1 VCSYEEIDFF
11 TDVSLLGNPYP
22 YFDYLRSKGPVCRLP
37 RYNAVAVTGHEEALA
52 VFSDPATFSS
62 VNSANGPIP
71 DLPFVPEGNDIR
83 EQVARF
89 RPQMYMAGQV
99 VTQDGFRHSM
109 LRSLLMQLFMPNRLK
124 ALEQYLRDLSNEL
137 IDTFSQ
143 GNRCE
148 LMQSYATPYATLVIA
163 DLLGV
168 PEEDR
173 RLFRDRPPNVSGDE
187 RLQFLAT
194 YFHDYISDRRRNPR
208 NDIMSQITSAKYP
221 DGSTPTIT
229 DMVNLACTL
238 FAAGQD
244 TTAKILCT
252 SMRLLAER
260 PDLQTLL
267 RDENQRIPDFVEE
280 MLRFDGPIKIDSRLV
295 LRTTTLGGVDLKA
308 GTTVC
313 LFLDAINRDPRRH
326 AKPAEIEL
334 DRPKAREHLAFGR
347 GAHTCAGAP
356 LARTELR
363 ISLSRLLT
371 RLHDIRIDEAVH
383 GPRPARRFEYVP
395 SYILRGLKELHLE
408 FTAAERASAD

>member
-1 VCSYEEIDFF
+1 MSRDDEVDFF
-11 TDVSLLGNPYP
+11 TDGSLWDDPYP
-22 YFDYLRSKGPVCRLP
+22 YFEYLRSKGPVCRLP
-37 RYNAVAVTGHEEALA
+37 HRHAVAVTGHEEAVA
-52 VFSDPATFSS
+52 VFSEPATFSS

-71 DLPFVPEGNDIR
+71 DLPFVPEGDDIR
-83 EQVARF
+83 EQVERF
-89 RPQMYMAGQV
+89 RPQMYMASQV

-109 LRSLLMQLFMPNRLK
+109 LRSLLMQLFMPTRLK
-124 ALEQYLRDLSNEL
+124 ALEQYLEDLSDEL
-137 IDTFSQ
+137 IDTLIQ
-143 GNRCE
+143 GGRCE

-173 RLFRDRPPNVSGDE
+173 RLFRDRPPNLSGDE
-187 RLQFLAT
+187 RLQLLAT
-194 YFHDYISDRRRNPR
+194 YFRDYIGDRRRNPR
-208 NDIMSQITSAKYP
+208 DDIMSQFASARYP
-221 DGSTPTIT
+221 DGSTPTIA

-252 SMRLLAER
+252 SMRQLAER
-260 PDLQTLL
+260 PDLQTSL
-267 RDENQRIPDFVEE
+267 RDENQRIPDFIEE

-295 LRTTTLGGVDLKA
+295 LRSTTLGGVDLAA

-313 LFLDAINRDPRRH
+313 LFLDAINRDPRRY
-326 AKPAEIEL
+326 AEPAEIKL

-363 ISLSRLLT
+363 ISLSRLLS
-371 RLHDIRIDEAVH
+371 RLHGIRIDEAVH
-383 GPRPARRFEYVP
+383 GPRAARRFEYVP
-395 SYILRGLKELHLE
+395 SYLLRGLKELHLE
-408 FTAAERASAD
+408 FSAAP

>member
-1 VCSYEEIDFF
+1 MSLYENIDFF
-11 TDVSLLGNPYP
+11 TDASLVDDPYP
-22 YFDYLRSKGPVCRLP
+22 YFEYLRSKGPVCRLP
-37 RYNAVAVTGHEEALA
+37 RHNVVAVTGHDEALA
-52 VFSDPATFSS
+52 VYNDPATFSAA
-62 VNSANGPIP
+62 NSANGPIP
-71 DLPFVPEGNDIR
+71 DLPFVPEGDDIR

-89 RPQMYMAGQV
+89 RPQMYMAGQI

-109 LRSLLMQLFMPNRLK
+109 LRSLVMQLFMPNRLK
-124 ALEQYLRDLSNEL
+124 ALEQYLGDLSNEL
-137 IDTFSQ
+137 IDTFIQ
-143 GNRCE
+143 DGRCD

-173 RLFRDRPPNVSGDE
+173 RLFRDRPPNISGDE
-187 RLQFLAT
+187 RLQLLAT

-208 NDIMSQITSAKYP
+208 NDIMSHFTSARYP

-229 DMVNLACTL
+229 DMVNLACSL

-252 SMRLLAER
+252 SMRVLAER

-267 RDENQRIPDFVEE
+267 RGESQRIPDFIEE
-280 MLRFDGPIKIDSRLV
+280 MLRFDGPIKTDSRLV
-295 LRTTTLGGVDLKA
+295 LRSTTLGGVDLEA

-313 LFLDAINRDPRRH
+313 LFLDAINRDSRRY
-326 AKPAEIEL
+326 AEPTEIKL

-363 ISLSRLLT
+363 ISLSRLLS
-371 RLHDIRIDEAVH
+371 RLHDIRIDEEVH
-383 GPRPARRFEYVP
+383 GPRAARRFEYVP
-395 SYILRGLKELHLE
+395 SYLLRGLKELHIK
-408 FTAAERASAD
+408 FNAA

>member
-1 VCSYEEIDFF
+1 VSSYDEIDFF
-11 TDVSLLGNPYP
+11 TDTSLWDDPYP
-22 YFDYLRSKGPVCRLP
+22 YFEHLRSQGPVCRLP
-37 RYNAVAVTGHEEALA
+37 RRNAVAVTGHEEALA
-52 VFSDPATFSS
+52 VFNDPATFSS

-71 DLPFVPEGNDIR
+71 DLPFIPEGDDIR

-124 ALEQYLRDLSNEL
+124 ALEQYLEDLSNQL
-137 IDTFSQ
+137 IDTFIQ
-143 GNRCE
+143 DGRCE

-173 RLFRDRPPNVSGDE
+173 CLFRDRPPNLSGDE
-187 RLQFLAT
+187 RLQLLAT
-194 YFHDYISDRRRNPR
+194 YFQDYISDRRRNPR
-208 NDIMSQITSAKYP
+208 NDIMSQFASAKYP
-221 DGSTPTIT
+221 DGSTPTVA
-229 DMVNLACTL
+229 DMVNLACSL

-252 SMRLLAER
+252 SMRLLAEH
-260 PDLQTLL
+260 PDQQTSL
-267 RDENQRIPDFVEE
+267 RDENQRIPDFIEE
-280 MLRFDGPIKIDSRLV
+280 MLRLDGPIKTDSRLV
-295 LRTTTLGGVDLKA
+295 LRSTTLGGLDLKA

-326 AKPAEIEL
+326 AEPTEIKL

-371 RLHDIRIDEAVH
+371 RLHDIRIDDEVH
-383 GPRPARRFEYVP
+383 GPRAARRFAYVP
-395 SYILRGLKELHLE
+395 SYLLRGLKELHLK
-408 FTAAERASAD
+408 FTPAERATAN

>member
-1 VCSYEEIDFF
+1 MSGYDDIDFF
-11 TDVSLLGNPYP
+11 SAASLWDDPYP
-22 YFDYLRSKGPVCRLP
+22 YFEYLRNEGPVCRLP
-37 RYNAVAVTGHEEALA
+37 RHNAVAVTGHEEALA
-52 VFSDPATFSS
+52 VFNDPATFSA

-71 DLPFVPEGNDIR
+71 ELPFVPEGDDIR

-109 LRSLLMQLFMPNRLK
+109 LRSLLMPLFLPNRLK
-124 ALEQYLRDLSNEL
+124 ALEQYLGDLSDEL
-137 IDTFSQ
+137 IGTFSQ
-143 GNRCE
+143 DDRCE
-148 LMQSYATPYATLVIA
+148 LMQRYATPYATLVIA

-173 RLFRDRPPNVSGDE
+173 SLFRDRPPNSSGDA

-208 NDIMSQITSAKYP
+208 SDIMSQFASAKYP
-221 DGSTPTIT
+221 DGSAPTTT
-229 DMVNLACTL
+229 DIVNLACSL

-260 PDLQTLL
+260 PDLQRLL
-267 RDENQRIPDFVEE
+267 RGENERIPDFVEE
-280 MLRFDGPIKIDSRLV
+280 MLRFDGPIKTDSRLV

-308 GTTVC
+308 GTIVC
-313 LFLDAINRDPRRH
+313 LFLDAINRDPRRY
-326 AKPAEIEL
+326 AEPGEIKL
-334 DRPKAREHLAFGR
+334 DRPKAREHLGFGR

-356 LARTELR
+356 LARMELR

-371 RLHDIRIDEAVH
+371 RLHDIRIDEEVH
-383 GPRPARRFEYVP
+383 GPHAARRFEYVP
-395 SYILRGLKELHLE
+395 SYILRGLKGLHIK
-408 FTAAERASAD
+408 FSAAARANAN

>member
-1 VCSYEEIDFF
+1 MSSYEDIDFF
-11 TDVSLLGNPYP
+11 TAASLWDDPYP
-22 YFDYLRSKGPVCRLP
+22 YFEYLRSKGPVCRLP
-37 RYNAVAVTGHEEALA
+37 RHNAVAVTGHDEALA
-52 VFSDPATFSS
+52 VFNDPATFSA

-71 DLPFVPEGNDIR
+71 ELPFVPEGDDIR

-89 RPQMYMAGQV
+89 RQQMYMAGQV

-109 LRSLLMQLFMPNRLK
+109 LRSLLMQLFVPSRLK
-124 ALEQYLRDLSNEL
+124 ALEQYLGDLSDEL

-143 GNRCE
+143 DNRCE
-148 LMQSYATPYATLVIA
+148 LMRSYAIPYATLVIA

-173 RLFRDRPPNVSGDE
+173 SLFRDRPADLSGDA

-194 YFHDYISDRRRNPR
+194 YFHDYISDRRRKPR
-208 NDIMSQITSAKYP
+208 SDIMSQFASAKYP
-221 DGSTPTIT
+221 DGSTPAIT
-229 DMVNLACTL
+229 DIVNLACSL

-267 RDENQRIPDFVEE
+267 RGQSQRIPDFVEE
-280 MLRFDGPIKIDSRLV
+280 MLRFDGPIKTDSRLV

-313 LFLDAINRDPRRH
+313 LFLDAINRDPRRY
-326 AKPAEIEL
+326 AEPGEIKS

-356 LARTELR
+356 LARMELR

-371 RLHDIRIDEAVH
+371 RLHDIRIDDGVH
-383 GPRPARRFEYVP
+383 GPHAARRFEYVP

-408 FTAAERASAD
+408 FTAAG